1 MSWTDTKMF
10 TYGRWQA
17 WALLVLLPLLLV
29 PSSTDPYSSIR
40 WVAMAVVCC
49 VALLGNLKHW
59 QASIAVVDPWVRGA
73 MAVFGLGGLVSC
85 LFALHPVEAL
95 WDATRWLMVMGLIVS
110 LAWGMRQNPLL
121 LRSLWRA
128 ASTAALLLGALR
140 GAQAAGWIGGLP
152 TGGDLAA
159 ATMGNPNF
167 FDGAMVIL
175 LGLTLGGILQD
186 RGLWRA
192 VAITAAGIAIFW
204 TLKGSSSGALLALTG
219 MGAVLLEGAVVMQWP
234 RMWYAR
240 TRWTRLTL
248 VLLGL
253 TAALLAFG
261 YALSLNTDGM
271 VLGSESTLER
281 VVIWKT
287 TIKMIAQAP
296 IVGVGP
302 GQWHYHILRLG
313 QVSNYQGFATRYY
326 IEAHNDYLQMLAER
340 GVVGGLAFMVLLGG
354 CWASGWRRVGNGS
367 RDCAALGAQVALTGW
382 MAFAATNLPGE
393 QAYLTLLLIVP
404 AAILLGPASTDTN
417 AIHDPQAAAKAPTA
431 SAWSRFKTPLQWV
444 FMAVMAL
451 SAFITLAIHAAWL
464 PCEIANYKVMEAKD
478 LQDFSN
484 VTRYAKAAER
494 WYNPND
500 RVSGTPLSW
509 YQGIGLLHQGR
520 AQAALPFMLAAKAQ
534 HPWHP
539 QVSSNLGA
547 AYFMVGDHEAATR
560 ELEDLVLRFPDFGEA
575 RMNLTEIYMTTGK
588 LNEAAATID
597 YWRTRTSNPQF
608 NDYYAKIS
616 GILKANQVAPHH

>member
-10 TYGRWQA
+10 AYGRWQA
-17 WALLVLLPLLLV
+17 WILLVLVPLLLV
-29 PSSTDPYSSIR
+29 PASTDPYSSIR
-40 WVAMAVVCC
+40 WVTMALVCC
-49 VALLGNLKHW
+49 LALLGNLSHW
-59 QASIAVVDPWVRGA
+59 RGMIAALDPWVSGA

-95 WDATRWLMVMGLIVS
+95 WDATRWLMVMGLIVN

-121 LRSLWRA
+121 LPSLWRA
-128 ASTAALLLGALR
+128 ASVASLLLGALR
-140 GAQAAGWIGGLP
+140 GAQALRWIGSLP
-152 TGGDLAA
+152 EGGDLAA
-159 ATMGNPNF
+159 ATLGNPNF

-175 LGLTLGGILQD
+175 LGLALGGILQE

-192 VAITAAGIAIFW
+192 IAVVAAGIAIFW
-204 TLKGSSSGALLALTG
+204 TVKGSSSGALLALTG
-219 MGAVLLEGAVVMQWP
+219 AGAVLVEGYVVIRWP

-240 TRWTRLTL
+240 VRWARLTV
-248 VLLGL
+248 VLLAFA
-253 TAALLAFG
+253 AALLAFG
-261 YALSLNTDGM
+261 YALRLNTDGM

-287 TIKMIAQAP
+287 TIKMIAEAP

-340 GVVGGLAFMVLLGG
+340 GVVGGLAFMVMLGG
-354 CWASGWRRVGNGS
+354 CWARGWRRVADGS
-367 RDCAALGAQVALTGW
+367 RDWAALAAQVALTGW

-404 AAILLGPASTDTN
+404 AAILLGPASTDTK
-417 AIHDPQAAAKAPTA
+417 AILNSPTVAHAPTA
-431 SAWSRFKTPLQWV
+431 SAFSRIKTLLQWG
-444 FMAVMAL
+444 FMAIITL
-451 SAFITLAIHAAWL
+451 SAGITLAIHAAWL

-478 LQDFSN
+478 LQDFPK
-484 VTRYAKAAER
+484 VMRFAKAAER
-494 WYNPND
+494 WYNPDD

-520 AQAALPFMLAAKAQ
+520 AKEALPFMLAAKAQ

-547 AYFMVGDHEAATR
+547 AYFMVGDPEAATL
-560 ELEDLVLRFPDFGEA
+560 ELEDLVQRFPDFGEA

-588 LNEAAATID
+588 LKEASAAID
-597 YWRTRTSNPQF
+597 YWRTRTTNPQF
-608 NDYYAKIS
+608 NDYYNKIS
-616 GILKANQVAPHH
+616 GILKENEVAPHH